1 MRVNS
6 CLVCKDVLCRWDS
19 EPFLFC
25 LESVFPIQEGKCP
38 VVSPT
43 ESAGLVLPRI
53 GGGVWSV
60 QGKPWLLMSPDEFGT
75 G

>member
-6 CLVCKDVLCRWDS
+6 CLVCKDALCRQDS

-25 LESVFPIQEGKCP
+25 LESVFPIEAGQCP

-43 ESAGLVLPRI
+43 ESAGLALPRSR
-53 GGGVWSV
+53 GGVWSV
-60 QGKPWLLMSPDEFGT
+60 RGKPWLLMSLDEFGP